1 MQSANFVRAHW
12 IWRHI
17 VYPGGKVPSDEGGDP
32 IEAQSIHNGKAGRPS
47 DEDTPPSSVR
57 QPMMFDSP
65 SAAISRANAA

>member
-1 MQSANFVRAHW
+1 M
-12 IWRHI
+12 
-17 VYPGGKVPSDEGGDP
+17 PSDEGGDP